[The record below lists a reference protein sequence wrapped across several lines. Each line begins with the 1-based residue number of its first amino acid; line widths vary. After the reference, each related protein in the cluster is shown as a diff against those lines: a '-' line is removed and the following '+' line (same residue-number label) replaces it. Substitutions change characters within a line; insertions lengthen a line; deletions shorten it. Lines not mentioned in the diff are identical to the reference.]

1 MIPNLFPA
9 ELRGRAQW
17 MAAGSGDPSLPDYKR
32 PISPKTGRWGS
43 PTNPAEWGSFEEALA
58 MGYPFVGYCFHE
70 SDDYAVIDLDTY
82 KAESDD
88 IRALHREIIRH
99 SEGTYRELSQSGLG
113 THIIG
118 HGRLPEGA
126 HNKASAIEMYS
137 HARFMICTGRHEA
150 GIAIEPLSDL
160 QPLLDYLYPLVK
172 AAGAGGINWRDL
184 DAGEEA
190 TMTDADLLEKAC
202 GAANEGADRF
212 NQLCRGD
219 MSAYGNDHSV
229 ADMAFIQHLCF
240 YTKDNQQVA
249 RMFFHSP
256 LAAREKASRL
266 DYVPRTIVRA
276 RKMILNDAPPPVD
289 ATQLLER
296 ARAAAVADQDA
307 TLLAAPDFTT
317 GNTATGGAESAQDAP
332 TPTLP
337 AVEASVTPFPPGLVG
352 DVARYV
358 LGASIRPA
366 HDVALVTAV
375 AVIAGIVARNFNISN
390 SGLNMYIL
398 LLAKTGTGKESV
410 QSSVDRLFNEVTKRN
425 PAAGDRFLG
434 PAKFSSGPAL
444 IKRFAEQPCFMSVQ
458 GEFGI
463 TLKNMISPRA
473 NAADKTLMQALL
485 DLFSKSGWGQM
496 LRSSVY
502 SDKEKNT
509 SIVHAPALT
518 LMCETAPEPFFAG
531 LDETAIE
538 SGFLPRFLCVEH
550 MGDRPPRNRDAWS
563 LPPEQLVQDV
573 TAICTTVLQ
582 MEQNGACTV
591 VEMDEAATSM
601 LDQFDVWV
609 DERMIGGSETVRQLW
624 NRAHLKALR
633 LAALVAVGVNPYSP
647 VVTAVE
653 AQWAV
658 DLVKRDVNTLH
669 SRFISGDVG
678 EGDGKQRAD
687 LIKVI
692 TKYMADGPRAFF
704 DYHAK
709 GCFPGR
715 GIQQMTASRACFKND
730 RRGAN
735 KALKDS
741 LLSMVEAGELGI
753 VPKDQAFEWF
763 RTRGAVYCLGDMWGK

>member
-9 ELRGRAQW
+9 ELRGRSQW
-17 MAAGSGDPSLPDYKR
+17 MAAGSGDPSQPDFKR

-43 PTNPAEWGSFEEALA
+43 PTNPAEWGTFEEAMA
-58 MGYPFVGYCFHE
+58 MGYPLVGYCFHE

-82 KAESDD
+82 KATNDD
-88 IRALHREIIRH
+88 VRSLHREIIRFA
-99 SEGTYRELSQSGLG
+99 EGTYRELSQSGQG

-118 HGRLPEGA
+118 LGRLEAGA
-126 HNKASAIEMYS
+126 HNVANALEMYS
-137 HARFMICTGRHEA
+137 HARFMICTGKHEA
-150 GIAIEPLSDL
+150 GVAIEPIADI
-160 QPLLDYLYPLVK
+160 QPLLDHLYERHK
-172 AAGAGGINWRDL
+172 AAGAGSINWRDL
-184 DAGEEA
+184 DAGEESD
-190 TMTDADLLEKAC
+190 MSDAELIEKAC
-202 GAANEGADRF
+202 SASNEGADRF

-219 MSAYGNDHSV
+219 MSAYSGDHSV
-229 ADMAFIQHLCF
+229 ADMAFVQHLCY

-249 RMFFHSP
+249 RVFFHSP
-256 LAAREKASRL
+256 LAKREKASRL
-266 DYVPRTIVRA
+266 DYLPRTIVRA
-276 RKMILNDAPPPVD
+276 RKMIENDAPPPVD
-289 ATQLLER
+289 ATKLLER
-296 ARAAAVADQDA
+296 AQAAIDAAATPLQGPPLQGED
-307 TLLAAPDFTT
+307 
-317 GNTATGGAESAQDAP
+317 SAQPALALA
-332 TPTLP
+332 LP
-337 AVEASVTPFPPGLVG
+337 AVEASDTPFPPGLIG

-366 HDVALVTAV
+366 HDVALVTAISV
-375 AVIAGIVARNFNISN
+375 VAGIVARNFNISN

-410 QSSVDRLFNEVTKRN
+410 QSSIDRLFNEVTKRN

-509 SIVHAPALT
+509 AVVHAPALT

-573 TAICTTVLQ
+573 TALCTTVLQ
-582 MEQNGACTV
+582 MEQNHACTV
-591 VEMDEAATSM
+591 VEMDATATAM
-601 LDQFDVWV
+601 LDEFDVWV
-609 DERMIGGSETVRQLW
+609 DQRMIGSSETVRQLW

-633 LAALVAVGVNPYSP
+633 LAALVAVGVNPYKP

-653 AQWAV
+653 AQWAA
-658 DLVKRDVNTLH
+658 DLVRRDVNTLH
-669 SRFISGDVG
+669 SRFMTGDVG

-687 LIKVI
+687 LVKVI
-692 TKYMADGPRAFF
+692 TKYMADGPRAFH

-709 GCFPGR
+709 GCIPGR
-715 GIQQMTASRACFKND
+715 GIQQMTAARASFKND

-735 KALKDS
+735 KALKE
-741 LLSMVEAGELGI
+741 LIQTMIEAGELAI
-753 VPKDQAFEWF
+753 VPKEQAFDWF
-763 RTRGAVYCLGDMWGK
+763 KTRGAVYCLGDMWAK